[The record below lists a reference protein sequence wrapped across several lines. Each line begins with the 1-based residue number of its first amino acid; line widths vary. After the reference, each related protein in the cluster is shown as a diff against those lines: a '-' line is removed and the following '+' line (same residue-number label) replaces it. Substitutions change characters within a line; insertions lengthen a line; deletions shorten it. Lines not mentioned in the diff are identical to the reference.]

1 MPFELVEED
10 QMAKKSK
17 KKIEPLSKN
26 ITVTKKPVI
35 TEKVKD
41 NIPLVSGENIEKA
54 EKIEV
59 EKAEKVEVKTIA
71 PPINPNAIVK
81 KIYFPGDT
89 YSKNQN
95 EFKKILANF
104 GLSWI
109 KGMMKSYVSR
119 DGIKLL
125 TGMYGSADQSKKV
138 FCIYE
143 GTNKP
148 MTAIVK
154 VIGTGGNFLIDI
166 ISFSNKVGCIIE
178 DKDDIY
184 SNNVILTLHEKGEI
198 YVEKKLEDEKIE
210 DYEKIF
216 EEKIQ
221 KYIDDRLKEY
231 LDAYKESFEQ
241 RGVSISTVIFFKR
254 KEIEEDVRRG
264 IENGLIKL

>member
-1 MPFELVEED
+1 MIIEQKDKFIISFSRDENNQRKISRCGNFLSYFYYGIEEEIIKDGRILKVE
-10 QMAKKSK
+10 KSEK
-17 KKIEPLSKN
+17 VEN
-26 ITVTKKPVI
+26 AEV
-35 TEKVKD
+35 EKVKT
-41 NIPLVSGENIEKA
+41 VS
-54 EKIEV
+54 
-59 EKAEKVEVKTIA
+59 
-71 PPINPNAIVK
+71 PINPNAMVK
-81 KIYFPGDT
+81 KIYFPGDV

-95 EFKKILANF
+95 EFKKILANY

-109 KGMMKSYVSR
+109 KGMMKSYVSKE
-119 DGIKLL
+119 GIKLL

-148 MTAIVK
+148 MTAIIK

-166 ISFSNKVGCIIE
+166 ISFSNRVGCIIE

-198 YVEKKLEDEKIE
+198 YVEKKIEDEKIE

-216 EEKIQ
+216 EEKVQ

-241 RGVSISTVIFFKR
+241 RGISINTVIFFKR